1 MFVNLTVTITSVTSV
16 APFEREELEK
26 MLDLV
31 MNVDGSFGERLR
43 TRSRLL
49 MFSMTGTLDGKFT
62 HTRCVVG
69 MFSS

>member
-31 MNVDGSFGERLR
+31 MNIDGSFGEGL
-43 TRSRLL
+43 
-49 MFSMTGTLDGKFT
+49 
-62 HTRCVVG
+62 
-69 MFSS
+69 